1 MSKKF
6 WSFKNAKEDPKIG
19 ELDIYGEIADSSW
32 WGDEVTPKQFK
43 KDMDALGDISELNVY
58 INSPGGDVFAG
69 QTIYSILKRKKC
81 AVNVYIDGLAASA
94 ASVIAMIGRVAGN
107 TLNVPKNAM
116 LMIHNP
122 WSLACGYASDMRQ
135 MAETLDKIRD
145 SIVAVYKDG
154 SGLEEKDIIELM
166 DAETWMTAQ
175 DAFDFGFID
184 HIDESK
190 EIAASINGKIFNVN
204 GEKFD
209 ISKFKNFPINK
220 ITKIINGVAP
230 NDVSKKKA
238 PEEEEWVAPTLSDFT
253 DKSWENLTDSEKT
266 NIAGH
271 FAWAAE
277 MPPATYG
284 DLKLPHHNTSG
295 EIVWRGVA
303 NAAARLSQSSI
314 PNEDISKVQAHLGA
328 HYKAF
333 DKTPPWEEDEAENK
347 DLKTVTLNIDF
358 KSLDEA
364 KTKIDNLILDLEKAV
379 ELKNKLTTEE
389 KPADESGFFDTQLS
403 EKIDQLNLRRNVK

>member
-1 MSKKF
+1 MILNKKF

-19 ELDIYGEIADSSW
+19 ELNIYGEISDSSW

-81 AVNVYIDGLAASA
+81 TVNVYIDGLAASA
-94 ASVIAMIGRVAGN
+94 ASIIAMIGRLPGN
-107 TLNVPKNAM
+107 TLNMPVNAI

-122 WSLACGYASDMRQ
+122 WSMVCGYASDMRQ
-135 MAETLDKIRD
+135 MADTLDKIRD
-145 SIVAVYKDG
+145 SIVNVYKSG
-154 SGLEEKDIIELM
+154 SSLEEKDIIELM
-166 DAETWMTAQ
+166 DAVTWMTAQ
-175 DAFDFGFID
+175 DALDFGFID

-190 EIAASINGKIFNVN
+190 EVAASISGKIFNVN
-204 GEKFD
+204 GQEFD
-209 ISKFKNFPINK
+209 ISKFKNFPANK
-220 ITKIINGVAP
+220 ITKVMNGVAP
-230 NDVSKKKA
+230 SDVSKKKA
-238 PEEEEWVAPTLSDFT
+238 PEEEEWNAPTLSDFT
-253 DKSWENLTDSEKT
+253 DKSWEDLTDSEKT

-277 MPPATYG
+277 MPPETYG

-314 PNEDISKVQAHLGA
+314 PSEDISKVQAHLGA

-333 DKTPPWEEDEAENK
+333 DKTPPWEENETENK
-347 DLKTVTLNIDF
+347 LNVKFETTPEFENCVAQLGKAVVLLEEI
-358 KSLDEA
+358 
-364 KTKIDNLILDLEKAV
+364 KTKLIP
-379 ELKNKLTTEE
+379 EE
-389 KPADESGFFDTQLS
+389 KPTQPSGFFDIQLS
-403 EKIDQLNLRRNVK
+403 EKINKLKNRRNTK

>member
-1 MSKKF
+1 MNKKF
-6 WSFKNAKEDPKIG
+6 WNFKNVKEDPKIG

-32 WGDEVTPKQFK
+32 WDDDVTPKQFK

-81 AVNVYIDGLAASA
+81 TVNVYIDGLAASA
-94 ASVIAMIGRVAGN
+94 ASVIAMVGRVDGN

-122 WSLACGYASDMRQ
+122 WSLAWGYASDMRQ
-135 MAETLDKIRD
+135 MADTLDKIRD
-145 SIVAVYKDG
+145 SIVAVYKDS
-154 SGLEEKDIIELM
+154 SGLEDKDIIELM

-175 DAFDFGFID
+175 DALDFGFID

-190 EIAASINGKIFNVN
+190 EIAASISEKIFNIN
-204 GEKFD
+204 GQKFD

-220 ITKIINGVAP
+220 ITKVMNGVAP
-230 NDVSKKKA
+230 SDVSKKKA
-238 PEEEEWVAPTLSDFT
+238 PEDEEWNAPTLSDFT
-253 DKSWENLTDSEKT
+253 DKSWEDLTDTEKT

-314 PNEDISKVQAHLGA
+314 PSEDIPKVQAHLGA

-333 DKTPPWEEDEAENK
+333 DKTPPWEKGETENK
-347 DLKTVTLNIDF
+347 LTIKTGITPEFEQFVAQLG
-358 KSLDEA
+358 
-364 KTKIDNLILDLEKAV
+364 KAV
-379 ELKNKLTTEE
+379 ILLEEIKNKLSTEE
-389 KPADESGFFDTQLS
+389 KPADKSGFFDMQLS
-403 EKIDQLNLRRNVK
+403 EKINQLNLRRNVK